1 MGCSNATSV
10 LENYNLQQTKKINL
24 IINENEKNLNDVQNL
39 IFLIIK
45 IRNRIIYQY
54 HKLIYSCAACLYY
67 KPTITRCIRNI
78 FFKIS
83 CELKGKF
90 EDCNIDYFENIPYIK
105 IQNENLSNEINEKI
119 NELLNFIIELNDY
132 KILIDK
138 IDKESPQLF
147 YLEFENKDNISDKNI
162 KKIHFSIQLFEQLKK
177 IRQKLLKEYKE
188 EIYFLFKNKKIYCDK
203 IINIIGLD
211 AYNKGLNDIYEIGI
225 LNNRNDKR
233 ASDNEQMYNKIEN
246 AKSNWEIIMNN
257 DFDKDI

>member
-67 KPTITRCIRNI
+67 KPSITRCLRNI

-90 EDCNIDYFENIPYIK
+90 EECKIDYIENIPYIQ
-105 IQNENLSNEINEKI
+105 ILNENLSNEINEKI

-246 AKSNWEIIMNN
+246 AKSNWEIILKN

>member
-67 KPTITRCIRNI
+67 KPSITRCLRNI

-90 EDCNIDYFENIPYIK
+90 EECKIDYIENIPYIQ
-105 IQNENLSNEINEKI
+105 ILNENLSNEINEKI
-119 NELLNFIIELNDY
+119 NELINFINELNDY

-147 YLEFENKDNISDKNI
+147 YLEFENNGNISDKNI
-162 KKIHFSIQLFEQLKK
+162 KKIHISIQLFEQLKK

-246 AKSNWEIIMNN
+246 AKSNWEIILKN

>member
-1 MGCSNATSV
+1 MGCSNATTV

-246 AKSNWEIIMNN
+246 AKSNWEIILKN

>member
-119 NELLNFIIELNDY
+119 NELINFINELNDY

-147 YLEFENKDNISDKNI
+147 YLEFENNGNISDKNI
-162 KKIHFSIQLFEQLKK
+162 KKIHISIQLFEQLKK
-177 IRQKLLKEYKE
+177 IRVKLLKEYKD
-188 EIYFLFKNKKIYCDK
+188 EIYFLFKNKIIYCHK
-203 IINIIGLD
+203 IINTIGLD
-211 AYNKGLNDIYEIGI
+211 AYNKGLSDIYEIGM
-225 LNNRNDKR
+225 LNNQNEKKIND
-233 ASDNEQMYNKIEN
+233 DEQMYNKIEN
-246 AKSNWEIIMNN
+246 AKSNWEIILKN
-257 DFDKDI
+257 DFDKEI

>member
-105 IQNENLSNEINEKI
+105 IQNENLSNKINEKI

-246 AKSNWEIIMNN
+246 AKSNWEIILKN

>member
-246 AKSNWEIIMNN
+246 AKSNWEIILKN
-257 DFDKDI
+257 DFDKEI

>member
-10 LENYNLQQTKKINL
+10 LENYNLQQTKKRNL

-246 AKSNWEIIMNN
+246 AKSNWEIILKN

>member
-1 MGCSNATSV
+1 MGCSNATTV

-177 IRQKLLKEYKE
+177 IRQKLLKEYK
-188 EIYFLFKNKKIYCDK
+188 
-203 IINIIGLD
+203 
-211 AYNKGLNDIYEIGI
+211 
-225 LNNRNDKR
+225 
-233 ASDNEQMYNKIEN
+233 
-246 AKSNWEIIMNN
+246 
-257 DFDKDI
+257 